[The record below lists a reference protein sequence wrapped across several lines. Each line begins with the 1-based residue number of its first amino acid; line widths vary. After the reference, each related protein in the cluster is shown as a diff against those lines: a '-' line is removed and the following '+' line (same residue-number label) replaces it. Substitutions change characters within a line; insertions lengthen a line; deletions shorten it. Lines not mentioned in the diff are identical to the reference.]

1 MYLCGLLKRKYHI
14 MIAWKS
20 FFSSKTRLI
29 QFSIL
34 AILCLSL
41 VFVFTRFMEWNETR
55 SGMVFNDPILKL
67 FNPIDLSTVISI
79 FTLVPIFLGLI
90 YIFRKPTTTVYFF
103 IAAIVICCFRAL
115 TLYLLPL
122 EPPINIIP
130 LTDPVIETLFY
141 GGHVLLKDLF
151 FSGHT
156 ANLILIGLIVEQR
169 RIKNLLFISGFLVG
183 SMVMIQHVHYSIDV
197 LAAPFFSFVTY
208 RISIWVGNGLIIK
221 DFKIEKA

>member
-1 MYLCGLLKRKYHI
+1 M
-14 MIAWKS
+14 
-20 FFSSKTRLI
+20 
-29 QFSIL
+29 
-34 AILCLSL
+34 
-41 VFVFTRFMEWNETR
+41 
-55 SGMVFNDPILKL
+55 
-67 FNPIDLSTVISI
+67 
-79 FTLVPIFLGLI
+79 GLI

-122 EPPINIIP
+122 EPPVDIIP

-221 DFKIEKA
+221 DFNLEKA